1 MRSTRPAIFYDAHP
15 NPNQHGALSES
26 RMLTTRTLS
35 KSYREFK
42 HHLAEKLTHAIIG
55 AASES
60 FIMTCPPTPG

>member
-1 MRSTRPAIFYDAHP
+1 
-15 NPNQHGALSES
+15 
-26 RMLTTRTLS
+26 MLTTRTLS